1 MAITAGLQVS
11 PTREIE
17 GSAILTVANLEVVYS
32 RVIVAVQGVS
42 LKVPEHSIVTVLGT
56 NGAGK
61 STTVRAIS
69 GFLPVDD
76 AEIRKGSIH
85 FRGQSVGGL
94 PPYQIARF
102 GIVLVPERRKIF
114 ETLTVWDNL
123 RIAHVRNDKP
133 SNWNQ
138 QAERLFG
145 VFPALA
151 ARREQLA
158 GYLSGGERQMLAIAQ
173 GLLCDPKL
181 LIVDEL
187 SLGLAPNLV
196 HDLMERIQQLRH
208 EFGISILLIEQDAL
222 SAIEI
227 ADYGYIME
235 GGRIVFEGSPE
246 KLRNHKDVQEFYL
259 GSGGDGRTSYREV
272 KQYRRSR
279 RWWG

>member
-1 MAITAGLQVS
+1 MAVAPHPVS
-11 PTREIE
+11 V
-17 GSAILTVANLEVVYS
+17 GSHHSPPMLAVENLEVAYA
-32 RVIVAVQGVS
+32 RVIVAVQGIS
-42 LKVPEHSIVTVLGT
+42 LAVPAHSIVAVLGT

-76 AEIRKGSIH
+76 AEIRKGTIR
-85 FRGQSVGGL
+85 FQGRPIGGL
-94 PPYQIARF
+94 APYHIARL
-102 GIVLVPERRKIF
+102 GIILVPERRKIF

-123 RIAHVRNDKP
+123 RIARARHGGP
-133 SNWNQ
+133 ANWNEQ
-138 QAERLFG
+138 VDRLFG

-181 LIVDEL
+181 LMVDEL
-187 SLGLAPNLV
+187 SLGLAPALV
-196 HDLMERIQQLRH
+196 HDLMQRIGQLRR
-208 EFGISILLIEQDAL
+208 EFGISILLIEQDAR
-222 SAIEI
+222 SALEV

-235 GGRIVFEGSPE
+235 GGRIVFAGAPDT
-246 KLRNHKDVQEFYL
+246 LRSHKDVQEFYL
-259 GSGGDGRTSYREV
+259 GSSGEGRTSYRDV

>member
-1 MAITAGLQVS
+1 MTLANSIQ
-11 PTREIE
+11 
-17 GSAILTVANLEVVYS
+17 GSVAASMSLEVENLEVAYG

-42 LKVPEHSIVTVLGT
+42 LKVPSNSIVALLGT

-76 AEIRKGSIH
+76 AEIKKGNIQ
-85 FRGQSVGGL
+85 FGGQSVLDL
-94 PPYQIARF
+94 PPYRVARL

-123 RIAHVRNDKP
+123 RLSHGASGLDREWSRKVGQLLEI
-133 SNWNQ
+133 
-138 QAERLFG
+138 
-145 VFPALA
+145 FPRIA
-151 ARREQLA
+151 ARKDQVA
-158 GYLSGGERQMLAIAQ
+158 GYMSGGERQMLAIAQ
-173 GLLCDPKL
+173 GILCEPKL
-181 LIVDEL
+181 LVVDEL
-187 SLGLAPNLV
+187 SLGLAPHLV
-196 HDLMERIQQLRH
+196 QELMAQLHRLRK

-222 SAIEI
+222 SALEI

-235 GGRIVFEGSPE
+235 GGRIVYEGTPD
-246 KLRNHKDVQEFYL
+246 KLRGHKDVQEFYL
-259 GSGGDGRTSYREV
+259 GSGESGRVSYRDV